1 MYPISYLC
9 NTIKRF
15 QSMREL
21 YFSNEFWEFYHKQQ
35 DKVQRKFDYVISII
49 RTEKVLTTKFVKH
62 LENSTLYEMRV
73 SVGTNEYRTILFAVN
88 HDNLILATKIL
99 VLNAFLKKSG
109 KDYKKQIE
117 IAENILGGYTND
129 TL

>member
-1 MYPISYLC
+1 
-9 NTIKRF
+9 
-15 QSMREL
+15 MREL

>member
-1 MYPISYLC
+1 
-9 NTIKRF
+9 
-15 QSMREL
+15 MREL

-99 VLNAFLKKSG
+99 VLNASLKKSG